1 MLVREYAVRF
11 PESSA
16 PQVRKMLER
25 EVPAKDIPSEAT
37 VARVV
42 KEVRG
47 SDTTGPWDFGAAP
60 TEELAAVVRAH
71 RTALDDLLWYRRW
84 PSRSEAEWIA
94 RLTQAAPD
102 IDPAFAYHLAV
113 RAARDPESHRN
124 IVAVLAFA
132 PWTEYGSKALIE
144 AVVAGRVPRD
154 VAYLAGL
161 GTEADVAIQTAAH
174 PKVGRRTTKG
184 EQG

>member
-113 RAARDPESHRN
+113 RAARDPESHRD

-161 GTEADVAIQTAAH
+161 GTEVDVAIQTAAH

-184 EQG
+184 DER